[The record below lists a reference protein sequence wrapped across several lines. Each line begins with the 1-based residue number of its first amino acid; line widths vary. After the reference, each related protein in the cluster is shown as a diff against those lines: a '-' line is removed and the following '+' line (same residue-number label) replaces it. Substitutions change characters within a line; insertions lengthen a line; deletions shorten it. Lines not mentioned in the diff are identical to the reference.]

1 MTEETIEE
9 RTQRVI
15 AGVRRS
21 NFEHSGNFYV
31 YSITP
36 SSTVENGYNK
46 TLVIGEVSQSFA
58 GLIKERELRHK
69 KNQKVFIEE
78 REERLGNAHVIRHV

>member
-9 RTQRVI
+9 RTERVI

-58 GLIKERELRHK
+58 GIIRDRELKNK
-69 KNQKVFIEE
+69 KSQKIFIEE
-78 REERLGNAHVIRHV
+78 RGKEK